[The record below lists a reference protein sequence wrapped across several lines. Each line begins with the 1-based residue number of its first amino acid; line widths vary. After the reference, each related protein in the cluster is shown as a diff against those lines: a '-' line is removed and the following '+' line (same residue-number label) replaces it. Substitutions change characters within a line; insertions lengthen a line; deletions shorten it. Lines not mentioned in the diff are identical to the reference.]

1 MNKLVFTMLVVAED
15 RERMEKV
22 LNTYRIGLDEWDKTK
37 IFELNGVKLI
47 NYTIVCEN
55 SVFNSIVETMNGTRV
70 Y

>member
-1 MNKLVFTMLVVAED
+1 MNKLVYTMLVVAED

-37 IFELNGVKLI
+37 IFDLNGVKLI

>member
-1 MNKLVFTMLVVAED
+1 MNKLVYTMLVVAED

-22 LNTYRIGLDEWDKTK
+22 LNTYRVGLDEWDKTK

>member
-1 MNKLVFTMLVVAED
+1 MNKLVYTMLIVAED

-37 IFELNGVKLI
+37 TFELNGVKLI

-55 SVFNSIVETMNGTRV
+55 DVFNSIVETMNGTRV